1 MNAMA
6 THPASVS
13 DNIPQ
18 PVDRRGFLRQV
29 AWSSAGVVGALAVG
43 AAPGKL
49 LGIEPIKRT
58 GTSKF
63 KFSLAAYSYR
73 DLLTGKSGK
82 PAQLTL
88 EDFITDCAK
97 MGLEGTELTGYYFP
111 ANPTPEYLRK
121 IKEITF
127 RLGLDISG
135 TAIRN
140 DFCYP
145 GGPEWYREVQHVKRW
160 VDYADTMGAPVIRIF
175 SGMPHGTSEAEAHRL
190 AVAGFEEACDY
201 AGQRGI
207 YLALENHGGLST
219 KVDDMLALIRDVK
232 SPWFSVNLDT
242 GNFHT
247 EDPYA
252 DLEKIAPYATNV
264 QVKVVIPDS
273 KGNKRPSDY
282 RRLAKILSD
291 AGYRGYIVLE
301 YEEAEDPRVACPK
314 HLDEIRAAFLGH
326 SQA

>member
-1 MNAMA
+1 MA
-6 THPASVS
+6 SRPISDVDDMPRSV
-13 DNIPQ
+13 N
-18 PVDRRGFLRQV
+18 RRGFLRNV
-29 AWSSAGVVGALAVG
+29 AWSSAGVAGALAVG
-43 AAPGKL
+43 TTASKA
-49 LGIEPIKRT
+49 LGIEPIKRI

-82 PAQLTL
+82 PAQLML

-111 ANPTPEYLRK
+111 PQPTPEYLRK

-145 GGPEWYREVQHVKRW
+145 SGPDRDREIQHVKRW

-175 SGMPHGTSEAEAHRL
+175 SGMPRGTSEAEAHRL
-190 AVAGFEEACDY
+190 AVAGFEETCDY

-207 YLALENHGGLST
+207 FLALENHGGLST
-219 KVDDMLALIRDVK
+219 KVDDMLSLIRDVK

-247 EDPYA
+247 DDPYA
-252 DLEKIAPYATNV
+252 DLAKIAPYATNV
-264 QVKVVIPDS
+264 QVKVVIPDAS
-273 KGNKRPSDY
+273 GKNKRPSDY

-314 HLDEIRAAFLGH
+314 HMDQIRAAFLGH